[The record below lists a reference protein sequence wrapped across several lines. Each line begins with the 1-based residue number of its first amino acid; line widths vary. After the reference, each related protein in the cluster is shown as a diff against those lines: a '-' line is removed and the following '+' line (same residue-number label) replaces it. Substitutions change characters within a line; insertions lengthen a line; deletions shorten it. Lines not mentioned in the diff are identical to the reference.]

1 MATKLSTTKVEHTVI
16 SLSELFKKKIVP
28 QIYAAEILSQLK
40 NLDPDGMSSEV
51 FYVSPSRL
59 GSFIC
64 DDKVEAKLQE
74 IDESFGDS
82 IIYIDLHS

>member
-1 MATKLSTTKVEHTVI
+1 MATKLSTTKVEYTVI
-16 SLSELFKKKIVP
+16 ALSELFKKKIIPNV
-28 QIYAAEILSQLK
+28 YASEIRTQLR

-51 FYVSPSRL
+51 FYVSLSRL

-64 DDKVEAKLQE
+64 DDKVESKLQK

-82 IIYIDLHS
+82 IIYVDLNA